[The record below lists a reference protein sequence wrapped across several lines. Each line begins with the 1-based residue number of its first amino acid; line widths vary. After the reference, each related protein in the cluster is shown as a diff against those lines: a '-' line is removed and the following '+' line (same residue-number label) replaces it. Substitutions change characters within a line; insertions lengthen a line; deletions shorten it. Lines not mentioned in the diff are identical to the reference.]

1 MSQDFFWI
9 LTYGVGKAG
18 APLTLGP
25 TSLRA
30 AIFHEN
36 GCPGMSENRVFKSQR
51 FCTQITNVEP
61 LDEPG
66 THTGGPRGHLR
77 VHGRHVGKKWL
88 PSEFQLS

>member
-1 MSQDFFWI
+1 MSQDLFWK

-36 GCPGMSENRVFKSQR
+36 GCLGMSENRVF
-51 FCTQITNVEP
+51 
-61 LDEPG
+61 
-66 THTGGPRGHLR
+66 
-77 VHGRHVGKKWL
+77 
-88 PSEFQLS
+88 